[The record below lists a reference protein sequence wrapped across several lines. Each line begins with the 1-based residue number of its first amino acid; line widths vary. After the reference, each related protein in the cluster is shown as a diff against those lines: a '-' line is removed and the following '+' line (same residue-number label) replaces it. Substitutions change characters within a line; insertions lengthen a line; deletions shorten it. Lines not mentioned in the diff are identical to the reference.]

1 MSSFPLMLTEFKKTL
16 TCISLLKDIIKDTD
30 KEPDEEIY
38 RVRSGSVLS
47 AGASVPMELG
57 CTIFGCVHQSKISLY
72 NILWGFLWGLHHIGV
87 MDY

>member
-38 RVRSGSVLS
+38 RVRSGRVQAGSVSMQLVHRHPPSTWMGSLTWRLS
-47 AGASVPMELG
+47 EPRALG
-57 CTIFGCVHQSKISLY
+57 TFIEA
-72 NILWGFLWGLHHIGV
+72 
-87 MDY
+87 

>member
-1 MSSFPLMLTEFKKTL
+1 M
-16 TCISLLKDIIKDTD
+16 IKDRD
-30 KEPDEEIY
+30 AQLDEEIY
-38 RVRSGSVLS
+38 RVRSGRVLS

-57 CTIFGCVHQSKISLY
+57 GTIVGCVHQSEISLY